1 MQDKIIFEEQ
11 DGSTKYSIVKGIF
24 YISDLHSKH
33 LAYRVMKHVRYE
45 KPIYEFL
52 WDKVST
58 SQAIYFEQKNERDH
72 TCIVA
77 LKVHS
82 RLGGAHDTP

>member
-1 MQDKIIFEEQ
+1 MDIKSISHESQSKRDNIIFEEQ

-33 LAYRVMKHVRYE
+33 LCYRVMKHIRYE

-52 WDKVST
+52 WDKVK
-58 SQAIYFEQKNERDH
+58 AEIM
-72 TCIVA
+72 
-77 LKVHS
+77 LKEL
-82 RLGGAHDTP
+82 REAKI

>member
-33 LAYRVMKHVRYE
+33 LAYRVMKHVRNE
-45 KPIYEFL
+45 KPTYDFC
-52 WDKVST
+52 WDKVK
-58 SQAIYFEQKNERDH
+58 AE
-72 TCIVA
+72 IV
-77 LKVHS
+77 LKDLMKPVDKPLHNFDAS
-82 RLGGAHDTP
+82 VLQQ

>member
-1 MQDKIIFEEQ
+1 MQDEIIFEEQ

-33 LAYRVMKHVRYE
+33 LAYRVMKHVRNE

-52 WDKVST
+52 WDKVKAEIFLKDLKQNASLL
-58 SQAIYFEQKNERDH
+58 H
-72 TCIVA
+72 TA
-77 LKVHS
+77 RK
-82 RLGGAHDTP
+82 